1 MERDTPMAPE
11 GRMPEEAP
19 GRVPG
24 ADEVGEDVQRLHELG
39 YRQELARAWSGF
51 TNFAISFT
59 IISVLAGTFT
69 TFAFAWQNGGPIA
82 ASIGWPVLCFFVL
95 MVAFS
100 MAELTSRYPT
110 AGGPYWWAHDLG
122 GKGWSWMTGWFN
134 IVGLVG
140 IVASVGYGA
149 AIFLNATLGLYG
161 LDVLGINFGDGEH
174 ILSETWLLFFLILTL
189 YTVVNIFADRFL
201 ALMNNVS
208 VGWHVLGVA
217 VVIGLLV
224 FVPDDHQ
231 DFGFVFGERINNSG
245 LHDGSTGNLGF
256 WLLVLPIGFL
266 LAMYTQTGYDA
277 SAHTAE
283 ETRGAAKAA
292 AQGVWRSVF
301 FSALIGWFVLLAFLF
316 AANDVEA
323 VNDGAGFVG
332 TIFTSALDSWAAKM
346 VLIIATVGQLFCGA
360 AGLTSASRTW
370 YAFSRDRGMPGWWL
384 FRRVNR
390 DRVPFNAVIAVA
402 VAALVI
408 AIPAMFGK
416 NDIPFAFFAL
426 TGICT
431 VGLYLAYIIP
441 VFLRLRKGDDF
452 EVGPW
457 NLGRRYKLVNLLA
470 IGFVVL
476 VVYSLNLPYTPT
488 GLPWNDG
495 FDTSVVNYTP
505 FAIALPLIFGVWY
518 LVSAKDRYQG
528 PVRTLDED
536 VVTRD

>member
-1 MERDTPMAPE
+1 VASTGGTEGSEGTEVTRERTAAPA
-11 GRMPEEAP
+11 EAP
-19 GRVPG
+19 S
-24 ADEVGEDVQRLHELG
+24 DEQRLHELG
-39 YRQELARAWSGF
+39 YRQELSRAWSGF

-69 TFAFAWQNGGPIA
+69 AFPFAWQNGGPIA
-82 ASIGWPVLCFFVL
+82 ASIGWPVLCAFVL
-95 MVAFS
+95 MVAIS

-149 AIFLNATLGLYG
+149 ALFLNALLGLYG
-161 LDVLGINFGDGEH
+161 LDILGINFGDDVH
-174 ILSETWLLFFLILTL
+174 ILGETWLLFFLIIVL
-189 YTVVNIFADRFL
+189 YTLINIFADRGL
-201 ALMNNVS
+201 ALMNNIS
-208 VGWHVLGVA
+208 VGWHVLGVL
-217 VVIGLLV
+217 VILGILI

-231 DFGFVFGERINNSG
+231 SVSFVFGERINNSG
-245 LHDGSTGNLGF
+245 LHDGSTSNLGF

-283 ETRGAAKAA
+283 ETRGAAITA

-301 FSALIGWFVLLAFLF
+301 FSALIGWFVLLGFLF
-316 AANDVEA
+316 AASDVDA
-323 VNDGAGFVG
+323 VNEGAGAVFA
-332 TIFTSALDSWAAKM
+332 IFESALDPWAAKL
-346 VLIIATVGQLFCGA
+346 VILIATIGQIFCGA

-370 YAFSRDRGMPGWWL
+370 YAFSRDRGMPGWAL

-390 DRVPFNAVIAVA
+390 DRVPFNAVIAVSFFS
-402 VAALVI
+402 LVI
-408 AIPAMFGK
+408 AIPALFGE
-416 NDIPFAFFAL
+416 NDYPFAFFAL

-441 VFLRLRKGDDF
+441 VYLRLRKGDDF
-452 EVGPW
+452 QPGPW
-457 NLGRRYKLVNLLA
+457 NLGRRYKLVNILA
-470 IGFVVL
+470 IIFVVL

-495 FDTSVVNYTP
+495 FEVSVVNYTP
-505 FAIALPLIFGVWY
+505 LAIVLPLIFGIWY

-528 PVRTLDED
+528 PVRTLEEDE
-536 VVTRD
+536 VTANQ